1 MFVTV
6 RQLEDLHKQNGANG
20 HVTLPYRARLTPLA
34 SDWVRAKKV
43 VLGYSDGE
51 TKEPAIP
58 PGEFSGR
65 AQHAGFGHTRG
76 AALKGAADGGQARPL
91 NRSPRPVPLRHLIVP
106 PCAE

>member
-1 MFVTV
+1 MRRISIRT
-6 RQLEDLHKQNGANG
+6 RQLCGARRPTLQCNGPGAG
-20 HVTLPYRARLTPLA
+20 VARPAALALIVAITFGILLVPRLIYRHYRARLTPLA

-65 AQHAGFGHTRG
+65 AQHAGF
-76 AALKGAADGGQARPL
+76 AAD
-91 NRSPRPVPLRHLIVP
+91 
-106 PCAE
+106 